1 MAPFHLRSFYIANL
15 FFIGSCSFRNV
26 LRKSTFLSASLAA
39 NSMPQVQAH
48 VHQLKTLYHCIL
60 EVRDNK
66 AKHIS
71 KI

>member
-39 NSMPQVQAH
+39 NSISNPPSKILSKAANSMPQVQA
-48 VHQLKTLYHCIL
+48 QFISS
-60 EVRDNK
+60 
-66 AKHIS
+66 KHLVT
-71 KI
+71 